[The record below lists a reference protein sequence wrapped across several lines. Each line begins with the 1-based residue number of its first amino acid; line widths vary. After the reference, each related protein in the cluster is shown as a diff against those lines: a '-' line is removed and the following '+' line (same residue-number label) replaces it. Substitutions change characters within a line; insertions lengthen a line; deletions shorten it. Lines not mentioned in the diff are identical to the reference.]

1 MRMLKKILTVM
12 ILLLILEIIYIH
24 VEGTSYPYDGGEHW
38 TRRLSIGFPFHSVEY
53 TIHDFKD
60 ILEPSHPAQWEWEAG
75 LNIYSYLFIID
86 VLFAILIFIIL
97 TFVSEF
103 WIYKFLKASLMG
115 LAAALLLFTIDNT
128 IGYNEYILKL
138 YDFIII
144 SIMVIVGL
152 FLAVAIYKLSLMNK
166 HQNFAIISLSI
177 ISITTTMYFSYFIV
191 GLSSGGEDDIN
202 EKFLFALATIIVIGV
217 FIGICFT
224 LKFFHK
230 LSLRKK
236 RNIDSNEN
244 LAHKTNTVIID
255 SLEHDGWSKFVKKI
269 IVFSAIGIILL
280 YLGFHFYT
288 IKKMKNDNEYII
300 DVILNHFEDQVIY
313 TESINTSGFSF
324 ITISPSLK
332 TGLNALY
339 QSELRVNGKD
349 MYYVE
354 LRKNIFIPWIQVEQ
368 YKLGTE
374 KEFLERLNS
383 ND

>member
-1 MRMLKKILTVM
+1 M
-12 ILLLILEIIYIH
+12 
-24 VEGTSYPYDGGEHW
+24 
-38 TRRLSIGFPFHSVEY
+38 
-53 TIHDFKD
+53 
-60 ILEPSHPAQWEWEAG
+60 
-75 LNIYSYLFIID
+75 
-86 VLFAILIFIIL
+86 
-97 TFVSEF
+97 
-103 WIYKFLKASLMG
+103 
-115 LAAALLLFTIDNT
+115 
-128 IGYNEYILKL
+128 
-138 YDFIII
+138 
-144 SIMVIVGL
+144 
-152 FLAVAIYKLSLMNK
+152 
-166 HQNFAIISLSI
+166 
-177 ISITTTMYFSYFIV
+177 
-191 GLSSGGEDDIN
+191 
-202 EKFLFALATIIVIGV
+202 
-217 FIGICFT
+217 
-224 LKFFHK
+224 
-230 LSLRKK
+230 
-236 RNIDSNEN
+236 
-244 LAHKTNTVIID
+244 
-255 SLEHDGWSKFVKKI
+255 EHDGWSKFVKKI